1 MITDEIKNIGQY
13 TDIDPGI
20 TRALDY
26 LAAADFSAMA
36 PGRYEID
43 GADICAI
50 VMTYRTK
57 PLGEGKWE
65 AHRDYIDIQYIA
77 DGVENI
83 GYADVE
89 SLKVIEEYDESKDC
103 MILDGKGKVLQLR
116 QGSFAI
122 FWPQDAHMPSLAN
135 GHPGPVTKIVVKVKI

>member
-1 MITDEIKNIGQY
+1 MITDEIRNFSKY

-36 PGRYEID
+36 PGRHEID
-43 GADICAI
+43 GDDIYAI
-50 VMTYRTK
+50 VMNYRTK

-77 DGVENI
+77 EGVENI

-89 SLKVIEEYDESKDC
+89 SLKVIEEYDESKDN
-103 MILDGKGKVLQLR
+103 MILDGKGKVLQLK

-135 GHPGPVTKIVVKVKI
+135 GHPGQVTKVVVKVKI